1 MRGTK
6 RDGTIFIL
14 FKHMMPV
21 YTEDT
26 EAPLPSHQCH
36 EPVRPSSATKGT
48 SLPTEWLPQVHESEG
63 GFQTQ
68 VDEA

>member
-1 MRGTK
+1 
-6 RDGTIFIL
+6 
-14 FKHMMPV
+14 MMPV